1 MRLSDVGKLRKLC
14 MALNRQGVASYGDL
28 EKKPIYELMN
38 ICRCWK
44 ELREEMRGG

>member
-1 MRLSDVGKLRKLC
+1 MVC
-14 MALNRQGVASYGDL
+14 MALHHQGVASYRDL
-28 EKKPIYELMN
+28 VKEPIYELMN